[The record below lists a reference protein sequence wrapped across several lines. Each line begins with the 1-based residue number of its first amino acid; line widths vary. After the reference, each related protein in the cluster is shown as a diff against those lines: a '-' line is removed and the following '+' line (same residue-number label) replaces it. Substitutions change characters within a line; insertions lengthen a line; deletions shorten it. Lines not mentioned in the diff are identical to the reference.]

1 MLDCVLPCDDYAA
14 DLDTRGPLASE
25 WRKSTSMWAVGEQD
39 ELAVGLRR
47 IKDDNVSGY
56 VQQVVDD
63 AEEVRR
69 MIGHTCFF
77 YATA

>member
-1 MLDCVLPCDDYAA
+1 
-14 DLDTRGPLASE
+14 
-25 WRKSTSMWAVGEQD
+25 MWAVGEQD

-56 VQQVVDD
+56 VQQVVDE